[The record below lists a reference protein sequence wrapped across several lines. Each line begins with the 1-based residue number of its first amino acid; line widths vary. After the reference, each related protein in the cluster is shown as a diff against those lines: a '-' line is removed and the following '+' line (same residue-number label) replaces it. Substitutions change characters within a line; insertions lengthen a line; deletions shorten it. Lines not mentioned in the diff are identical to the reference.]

1 MVVDPPAPYSS
12 TVMLG
17 LSSRQISRTPSS
29 SIQTD
34 LGQGIANMLH
44 TADNVQTCKQCYTMF
59 GMETGHL
66 NQLEKLEAAKAA

>member
-1 MVVDPPAPYSS
+1 MSYSNLNMVVEPPAPYSS

-34 LGQGIANMLH
+34 LGRIIAQHSNNSFILIH
-44 TADNVQTCKQCYTMF
+44 DSN
-59 GMETGHL
+59 L
-66 NQLEKLEAAKAA
+66 PN